1 MKLSDGEKLILLMLT
16 ELYEKLDVNGEIEP
30 EFIRSAIFS
39 DKTWSIPWK
48 YVGIP
53 FEDQN
58 TPPVVKEVLDIL
70 DMWSFIE
77 YSYSRLNVEEKS
89 ILVKMSDVFGKNP
102 KFKGFDGNHET
113 EYMSTAM
120 FLVNDLDRFS
130 EFKGRDF
137 NSHMS
142 VVDAYS
148 RMLEKYSPIVDRS
161 YHEPLTPEQLAEI
174 LNEQIHPSNRK

>member
-1 MKLSDGEKLILLMLT
+1 MKLSDGEKLTLLMLT
-16 ELYEKLDVNGEIEP
+16 ELYEKLDVNGEIDP
-30 EFIRSAIFS
+30 EFIRSAISS
-39 DKTWSIPWK
+39 DKTWSIPWR
-48 YVGIP
+48 YAGIP
-53 FEDQN
+53 FEDQK

-77 YSYSRLNVEEKS
+77 YSYSRLNDEEKS
-89 ILVKMSDVFGKNP
+89 TLGRMSDIFGKNP
-102 KFKGFDGNHET
+102 KFKGFDGNNET

-142 VVDAYS
+142 VVDAYN
-148 RMLEKYSPIVDRS
+148 RMLKIYAPIVDRN
-161 YHEPLTPEQLAEI
+161 YHQPLTLDQLAEI
-174 LNEQIHPSNRK
+174 LNEQIHPSNIK